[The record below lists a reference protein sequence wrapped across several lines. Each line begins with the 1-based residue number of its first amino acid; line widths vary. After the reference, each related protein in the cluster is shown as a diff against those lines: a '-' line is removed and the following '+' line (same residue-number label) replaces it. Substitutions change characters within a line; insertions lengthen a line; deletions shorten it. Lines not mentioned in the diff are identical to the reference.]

1 VRIDLGTNAKALPT
15 KREIDLHPQKE
26 GDQMTEA
33 KGAAAKGNKGGEIAI
48 KWHGFYKGK
57 VGTNIKVP
65 ITSLN
70 DFSYWYTPYVADV
83 CRAIQADSHRQYEL
97 TNKSNLVAVVTD
109 GTRILGLGDIG
120 PKAGM
125 PVMEGKALIFKY
137 LGDVDAFPI
146 CLGTKDPDQI
156 VQAVKW
162 IAPTF
167 GGINLEDIDSPKC
180 FQVLQELTK
189 QLDIFVWHDDQ
200 QGTATVILAGL
211 INALKIAG
219 KKIGEI
225 QTTILGAGAA
235 GIPTARLLIEA
246 GAKRESIIMVD
257 SKGILYDGR
266 QDMDKWKSGIAK
278 ITNGE
283 HRTGGIEEAVKDCD
297 VIIGISKPGP
307 GVITQEMVRSMAS
320 NSIVFALAN
329 PTPEILPSEAKEG
342 GAKVV
347 ATGRSDF
354 PNQVNNSIGFPAILR
369 GALDVHAKTINTEMM
384 IEAAQEVAKFAE
396 EKGLNEDY
404 IVPRMTE
411 FEMYPREAAA
421 IARAAIRTGA
431 ARVKV
436 DPKKIQ
442 EDTLRRIMANKQIN
456 DLLMKKHLIEP
467 FPE

>member
-1 VRIDLGTNAKALPT
+1 
-15 KREIDLHPQKE
+15 
-26 GDQMTEA
+26 MTEP
-33 KGAAAKGNKGGEIAI
+33 KGAAGKDKKGGDVAI
-48 KWHGFYKGK
+48 QWHGFYRGK

-65 ITSLN
+65 ITSLS

-83 CRAIQADSHRQYEL
+83 CRAIQADEHRQYEL

-146 CLGTKDPDQI
+146 CLGTKDADQI
-156 VQAVKW
+156 VQAVRW

-180 FQVLQELTK
+180 FQVLQDLQK

-211 INALKIAG
+211 INALKVAG

-246 GAKRESIIMVD
+246 GAKRENIMMVD
-257 SKGILYDGR
+257 SKGILYTGR
-266 QDMDKWKSGIAK
+266 GDLDKWKAGIAK
-278 ITNGE
+278 ITNGDQ
-283 HRTGGIEEAVKDCD
+283 RIGGTEDAMKGSD
-297 VIIGISKPGP
+297 VVIGISKPGP
-307 GVITQEMVRSMAS
+307 GVITKEMVKSMATDP
-320 NSIVFALAN
+320 IVFALAN
-329 PTPEILPSEAKEG
+329 PSPEILPSEAKEA

-384 IEAAQEVAKFAE
+384 IEAATEVAKFAE
-396 EKGLNEDY
+396 EKGISEDY

-411 FEMYPREAAA
+411 LEMYPREAAA
-421 IARAAIRTGA
+421 IARAAIRTGT

-442 EDTLRRIMANKQIN
+442 EDTLNRIMANKRIN
-456 DLLMKKHLIEP
+456 ELLMKEHFIKP
-467 FPE
+467 FP

>member
-1 VRIDLGTNAKALPT
+1 L
-15 KREIDLHPQKE
+15 
-26 GDQMTEA
+26 TEP
-33 KGAAAKGNKGGEIAI
+33 KGASGKDKKGGDIAI
-48 KWHGFYKGK
+48 NWHRFYQGK

-83 CRAIQADSHRQYEL
+83 CRAIQADDHRQYEL

-146 CLGTKDPDQI
+146 CLGTKDADQI

-180 FQVLQELTK
+180 FAVLAQLTK
-189 QLDIFVWHDDQ
+189 ELDIFVWHDDQ

-211 INALKIAG
+211 INALKVAG
-219 KKIGEI
+219 KKMREI
-225 QTTILGAGAA
+225 QIAMIGAGAA

-246 GAKRESIIMVD
+246 GVKRENIFMVD

-266 QDMDKWKSGIAK
+266 PDMDKWKAGIAK

-283 HRTGGIEEAVKDCD
+283 RRTGGMEDALKDSD
-297 VIIGISKPGP
+297 VAIGISKPGP
-307 GVITQEMVRSMAS
+307 GVITKEMIRSMAS
-320 NSIVFALAN
+320 NPIVFALAN
-329 PTPEILPSEAKEG
+329 PTPEILPNEAKEG
-342 GAKVV
+342 GAKVI

-369 GALDVHAKTINTEMM
+369 GALDVHARTINTEMM
-384 IEAAQEVAKFAE
+384 IEAATEVARFAE
-396 EKGLNEDY
+396 EKGINTDY

-411 FEMYPREAAA
+411 LEMYPREAAA

-436 DPKKIQ
+436 DPQKIQ
-442 EDTLRRIMANKQIN
+442 EDTLKRIMANKRIN
-456 DLLMKKHLIEP
+456 ELLMKEHFIKP
-467 FPE
+467 FPTQSF

>member
-1 VRIDLGTNAKALPT
+1 VIFL
-15 KREIDLHPQKE
+15 
-26 GDQMTEA
+26 TEP
-33 KGAAAKGNKGGEIAI
+33 KGALAKDKKGGDVAI
-48 KWHGFYKGK
+48 QWHGFYRGK

-83 CRAIQADSHRQYEL
+83 CRAIQADDHRQYEL

-146 CLGTKDPDQI
+146 CLGTKDADQI

-180 FQVLQELTK
+180 FTVLQELTK

-211 INALKIAG
+211 INALKVAG
-219 KKIGEI
+219 KKIGDV
-225 QTTILGAGAA
+225 QTSIIGAGAA
-235 GIPTARLLIEA
+235 GIPTAGLLIAA
-246 GAKRESIIMVD
+246 GARRENMFLVD
-257 SKGILYDGR
+257 SKGILHEGR
-266 QDMDKWKSGIAK
+266 PDMDKWKAGIAR
-278 ITNGE
+278 ITNAE
-283 HRTGGIEEAVKDCD
+283 QRTGGIQEAMKGSD
-297 VIIGISKPGP
+297 VVIAISKPGP
-307 GVITQEMVRSMAS
+307 GVITKEMVKSMAT
-320 NSIVFALAN
+320 NSIIFALAN
-329 PTPEILPSEAKEG
+329 PTPEILPSEAREAG
-342 GAKVV
+342 VRVV

-384 IEAAQEVAKFAE
+384 IEAATEVAKFAE
-396 EKGLNEDY
+396 EKGISADY
-404 IVPRMTE
+404 IVPKMTE
-411 FEMYPREAAA
+411 LEMYPREAAA

-431 ARVKV
+431 AKVKV

-442 EDTLRRIMANKQIN
+442 EDTLRRIMANKRIN
-456 DLLMKKHLIEP
+456 ELLMREHLIEP
-467 FPE
+467 LPR

>member
-1 VRIDLGTNAKALPT
+1 MAKLAAKQTPYEERKAIIT
-15 KREIDLHPQKE
+15 
-26 GDQMTEA
+26 TEP
-33 KGAAAKGNKGGEIAI
+33 KGALAKDKKGGDVAI
-48 KWHGFYKGK
+48 QWHGFYRGK

-65 ITSLN
+65 ITSLS

-83 CRAIQADSHRQYEL
+83 CRAIQADEHRQYEL

-146 CLGTKDPDQI
+146 CLGTKDADQI
-156 VQAVKW
+156 VQAVRW

-180 FQVLQELTK
+180 FQILQDLTK

-211 INALKIAG
+211 INALKVAG

-246 GAKRESIIMVD
+246 GARRENVFMVD
-257 SKGILYDGR
+257 SKGILYKGR
-266 QDMDKWKSGIAK
+266 GDLDKWKAGIAE

-283 HRTGGIEEAVKDCD
+283 QRTGGIEEAMKDSD
-297 VIIGISKPGP
+297 VAIAISKPGP
-307 GVITQEMVRSMAS
+307 GVITKKMVKSMAS
-320 NSIVFALAN
+320 NPIVFALAN
-329 PTPEILPSEAKEG
+329 PFPEILPNEAKEA

-384 IEAAQEVAKFAE
+384 IEAAIEVAKFAE
-396 EKGLNEDY
+396 EKGISEDY

-436 DPKKIQ
+436 DPRKIQ
-442 EDTLRRIMANKQIN
+442 EDMLNRIMANKRIN
-456 DLLMKKHLIEP
+456 ELLMKEHFIKP
-467 FPE
+467 FP

>member
-1 VRIDLGTNAKALPT
+1 
-15 KREIDLHPQKE
+15 
-26 GDQMTEA
+26 MTEP
-33 KGAAAKGNKGGEIAI
+33 KGAISKDKKGADVAI
-48 KWHGFYKGK
+48 RWHGFYRGK

-65 ITSLN
+65 ITSLS

-83 CRAIQADSHRQYEL
+83 CRAIQADNSRQYEL

-146 CLGTKDPDQI
+146 CLNTKDADQI

-180 FQVLQELTK
+180 FAVLAALTK
-189 QLDIFVWHDDQ
+189 ELDIFVWHDDQ

-211 INALKIAG
+211 INALKVAG

-225 QTTILGAGAA
+225 QTAIIGAGAA
-235 GIPTARLLIEA
+235 GIPTARLLMDA
-246 GAKRESIIMVD
+246 GAKRENIFMVD

-266 QDMDKWKSGIAK
+266 PDMDKWKAGIAK

-283 HRTGGIEEAVKDCD
+283 QRKGGMEEALRDSD
-297 VIIGISKPGP
+297 VVIGISKPGP
-307 GVITQEMVRSMAS
+307 GVITKGMVKSMAS
-320 NSIVFALAN
+320 NAIVFALAN
-329 PTPEILPSEAKEG
+329 PTPEILPVEAKEG
-342 GAKVV
+342 GASVI

-369 GALDVHAKTINTEMM
+369 GALDVHARTINTEMM
-384 IEAAQEVAKFAE
+384 IEAATEVAKFAE
-396 EKGLNEDY
+396 EKGLSADY
-404 IVPRMTE
+404 IVPRMTDL
-411 FEMYPREAAA
+411 EMYPREAAA

-436 DPKKIQ
+436 DPKQIQ
-442 EDTLRRIMANKQIN
+442 EDTLKRIMANKKTN
-456 DLLMKKHLIEP
+456 ELLLRENLIKP
-467 FPE
+467 FPS

>member
-1 VRIDLGTNAKALPT
+1 LTEPKHAVG
-15 KREIDLHPQKE
+15 KE
-26 GDQMTEA
+26 
-33 KGAAAKGNKGGEIAI
+33 KKGGDIAV
-48 KWHGFYKGK
+48 KWHGFYRGK
-57 VGTNIKVP
+57 IGTNIKVP

-83 CRAIQADSHRQYEL
+83 CRAIKADEHRQYEL

-146 CLGTKDPDQI
+146 CLDTKDEDQI
-156 VQAVKW
+156 IQAIKW

-180 FQVLQELTK
+180 FKILRELTK

-211 INALKIAG
+211 INALKVTG

-225 QTTILGAGAA
+225 QTAIIGAGAA

-246 GAKRESIIMVD
+246 GTRQENIIMVD

-266 QDMDKWKSGIAK
+266 PDMDKWKAGIAK
-278 ITNGE
+278 VTNGE
-283 HRTGGIEEAVKDCD
+283 RRTGGTKEAIKDSD
-297 VIIGISKPGP
+297 VVIGISKPGP
-307 GVITQEMVRSMAS
+307 GVITKEMVQSMAS
-320 NSIVFALAN
+320 NPIVFALAN
-329 PTPEILPSEAKEG
+329 PTPEILPNDAKEA
-342 GAKVV
+342 GAKLV

-384 IEAAQEVAKFAE
+384 IEAAEEVAKFAE
-396 EKGLNEDY
+396 EKGLTEDY

-421 IARAAIRTGA
+421 IARAAIRTGV
-431 ARVKV
+431 ARVRV

-442 EDTLRRIMANKQIN
+442 EDTLRRIMANKRIN
-456 DLLMKKHLIEP
+456 DLLMKEDFIKP
-467 FPE
+467 FPQ

>member
-1 VRIDLGTNAKALPT
+1 
-15 KREIDLHPQKE
+15 
-26 GDQMTEA
+26 MTEP
-33 KGAAAKGNKGGEIAI
+33 KGAAMKDKKGGDVAI
-48 KWHGFYKGK
+48 QWHGFYRGK
-57 VGTNIKVP
+57 VGTQIKVP

-83 CRAIQADSHRQYEL
+83 CRAIQADDHRQYEL

-146 CLGTKDPDQI
+146 CLGTKDADHI

-180 FQVLQELTK
+180 FKVLKELTR

-211 INALKIAG
+211 INALKVAG

-225 QTTILGAGAA
+225 QTTVIGAGAA

-246 GAKRESIIMVD
+246 GARREDVIMVD

-266 QDMDKWKSGIAK
+266 PDMDDWKAGIAR
-278 ITNGE
+278 ITNGD
-283 HRTGGIEEAVKDCD
+283 RKTGEIEEALEGSD
-297 VIIGISKPGP
+297 VVIAISKPGP
-307 GVITQEMVRSMAS
+307 GVVTKEMVKSMAS

-329 PTPEILPSEAKEG
+329 PTPEILPTDAKEA

-354 PNQVNNSIGFPAILR
+354 PNQVNNSLGFPAILR
-369 GALDVHAKTINTEMM
+369 GALDVHAKAINTEMM
-384 IEAAQEVAKFAE
+384 IEAATEVAKFAE
-396 EKGLNEDY
+396 EKGISEDY

-411 FEMYPREAAA
+411 LEMYPREAAA
-421 IARAAIRTGA
+421 IVRAAIRTGA

-436 DPKKIQ
+436 DPKQVQ
-442 EDTLRRIMANKQIN
+442 EDMLKRIMANKKIN
-456 DLLMKKHLIEP
+456 ELLMKEGFIKP
-467 FPE
+467 FPR

>member
-1 VRIDLGTNAKALPT
+1 MEPKHAVG
-15 KREIDLHPQKE
+15 KE
-26 GDQMTEA
+26 E
-33 KGAAAKGNKGGEIAI
+33 KGGAVAI
-48 KWHGFYKGK
+48 KWHGFYRGK
-57 VGTNIKVP
+57 IGTNIKVP

-83 CRAIQADSHRQYEL
+83 CRAIKADEHRQYEL

-146 CLGTKDPDQI
+146 CLGTKDEDQI
-156 VQAVKW
+156 IQAVKW

-180 FQVLQELTK
+180 FKILQELTK

-200 QGTATVILAGL
+200 QGTATVILAGI
-211 INALKIAG
+211 INALKVTG

-225 QTTILGAGAA
+225 QTAIIGAGAA

-246 GAKRESIIMVD
+246 GTEQENIIMVD

-266 QDMDKWKSGIAK
+266 PDMDKWKAGIAK
-278 ITNGE
+278 VTNGE
-283 HRTGGIEEAVKDCD
+283 RRIGGIKEALKDSD
-297 VIIGISKPGP
+297 VVIGISKPGP
-307 GVITQEMVRSMAS
+307 GVITKEMVQSMAS
-320 NSIVFALAN
+320 NPIVFALAN
-329 PTPEILPSEAKEG
+329 PTPEILPSEAKEA

-384 IEAAQEVAKFAE
+384 IEAAQEVARFAE
-396 EKGLNEDY
+396 EKGLTKDY

-421 IARAAIRTGA
+421 IARAAIRTGVA
-431 ARVKV
+431 KAKV

-442 EDTLRRIMANKQIN
+442 EDTLRRIMANKRIN
-456 DLLMKKHLIEP
+456 DLLMKERFIKP
-467 FPE
+467 FPSQSS

>member
-1 VRIDLGTNAKALPT
+1 LTQ
-15 KREIDLHPQKE
+15 QKE
-26 GDQMTEA
+26 SSTSSKEN
-33 KGAAAKGNKGGEIAI
+33 GNKAI
-48 KWHGFYKGK
+48 QWHGFYRGK

-180 FQVLQELTK
+180 FSVLAQLTK
-189 QLDIFVWHDDQ
+189 ELDIFVWHDDQ

-211 INALKIAG
+211 INALKVAG
-219 KKIGEI
+219 KKIHEI
-225 QTTILGAGAA
+225 QITMVGAGAA

-246 GAKRESIIMVD
+246 GAKRENIFMVD

-266 QDMDKWKSGIAK
+266 PDMDKWKAAIAK

-283 HRTGGIEEAVKDCD
+283 QRTGGLEVALKGSD
-297 VIIGISKPGP
+297 VVIAISKPGP
-307 GVITQEMVRSMAS
+307 GVITKEMVRSMAS
-320 NSIVFALAN
+320 NAIVFALAN
-329 PTPEILPSEAKEG
+329 PVPEILPSEAKEG
-342 GAKVV
+342 GAKVI

-369 GALDVHAKTINTEMM
+369 GALDVHARTINTEMM
-384 IEAAQEVAKFAE
+384 IEAATEVAKFAE
-396 EKGLNEDY
+396 ENGISADY

-411 FEMYPREAAA
+411 LEMYPREAAA
-421 IARAAIRTGA
+421 IARAAIKTGA

-436 DPKKIQ
+436 DPDKIQ
-442 EDTLRRIMANKQIN
+442 EETLKRIMANKKIN
-456 DLLMKKHLIEP
+456 ELFVKEGFIKPLP
-467 FPE
+467 Q

>member
-1 VRIDLGTNAKALPT
+1 VVLVADAKST
-15 KREIDLHPQKE
+15 TGKGKKE
-26 GDQMTEA
+26 GEVA
-33 KGAAAKGNKGGEIAI
+33 V
-48 KWHGFYKGK
+48 KWHGFYRGK

-65 ITSLN
+65 ITSLD

-83 CRAIQADSHRQYEL
+83 CRAIKADESRQYEL
-97 TNKSNLVAVVTD
+97 TNKANLVAVVSD

-137 LGDVDAFPI
+137 LGDVDAFPV
-146 CLGTKDPDQI
+146 CLDTKDEDEI
-156 VQAVKW
+156 IQAVKW

-180 FQVLQELTK
+180 FRILDELTK

-211 INALKIAG
+211 INALKVVG

-225 QTTILGAGAA
+225 QTAMIGAGAA
-235 GIPTARLLIEA
+235 GIPTAKLLIAA
-246 GAKRESIIMVD
+246 GAKAKNILVVD

-266 QDMDKWKSGIAK
+266 ADMDEWKTGIAR

-283 HRTGGIEEAVKDCD
+283 QRQGGKAEAMKDSD
-297 VIIGISKPGP
+297 LVIAISKPGP
-307 GVITQEMVRSMAS
+307 GVITKEMVRSMAS

-342 GAKVV
+342 GAKVT

-384 IEAAQEVAKFAE
+384 IEAAKEVAKFAE
-396 EKGLNEDY
+396 ENGLREDY

-411 FEMYPREAAA
+411 LEMFPREAAA
-421 IARAAIRTGA
+421 IARAAIRTGV
-431 ARVKV
+431 ARVKA

-442 EDTLRRIMANKQIN
+442 EDTLKRIMANKRIN
-456 DLLMKKHLIEP
+456 ELLMKENFIKP
-467 FPE
+467 FP